1 MLCDRFISGGSF
13 NDIKKAYPH
22 AILIEE
28 CPSIRKAVLR
38 ELPIKGKPKEKV
50 KRESPFNMNK
60 YFIDLSHTDIIRS
73 IDIIGIKIKNIL
85 LYGET
90 GTGKEHIARYIHI
103 IIMREPSIHITFT
116 KFKEIWNQVDGRKL
130 SNKTLLEIFKMARG
144 YSLDHRSV
152 FTNNKKQAKKVT
164 NRTSASISD
173 TNLLADIIY
182 SSRIQLKHVGVT
194 KIKQTDSQW
203 MQLKQLV
210 PVVNEFCERY
220 NLKKRQGYIIFVDTA
235 LGLMGTS
242 KRANYAFAASWML
255 KQVDWIINKYEAETE
270 LLLDNHHQE
279 TKYVH
284 DLYCSTVAEMTGLSN
299 NYVRDSL
306 QYVNFKRARE
316 NADEKGVD
324 YETYIEAQ
332 FEALSFCNGIPKI
345 EDLYGDKANQRL
357 LTYVSKYNIPL
368 KTHKVEED
376 IWSKFKQ

>member
-1 MLCDRFISGGSF
+1 
-13 NDIKKAYPH
+13 
-22 AILIEE
+22 
-28 CPSIRKAVLR
+28 
-38 ELPIKGKPKEKV
+38 
-50 KRESPFNMNK
+50 
-60 YFIDLSHTDIIRS
+60 
-73 IDIIGIKIKNIL
+73 
-85 LYGET
+85 
-90 GTGKEHIARYIHI
+90 
-103 IIMREPSIHITFT
+103 MREPSIHITFT

-220 NLKKRQGYIIFVDTA
+220 KLKKRQGYIIFVDTA

-284 DLYCSTVAEMTGLSN
+284 DLYCSTVAEMT
-299 NYVRDSL
+299 
-306 QYVNFKRARE
+306 
-316 NADEKGVD
+316 
-324 YETYIEAQ
+324 
-332 FEALSFCNGIPKI
+332 
-345 EDLYGDKANQRL
+345 
-357 LTYVSKYNIPL
+357 
-368 KTHKVEED
+368 
-376 IWSKFKQ
+376 

>member
-1 MLCDRFISGGSF
+1 
-13 NDIKKAYPH
+13 
-22 AILIEE
+22 
-28 CPSIRKAVLR
+28 
-38 ELPIKGKPKEKV
+38 
-50 KRESPFNMNK
+50 
-60 YFIDLSHTDIIRS
+60 
-73 IDIIGIKIKNIL
+73 
-85 LYGET
+85 
-90 GTGKEHIARYIHI
+90 
-103 IIMREPSIHITFT
+103 MREPSIHITFT

-235 LGLMGTS
+235 LGLMRTS

-255 KQVDWIINKYEAETE
+255 KQVGWIINKYEAETE